1 MNTTEIQ
8 NIEHLLKTHYG
19 ATKVLFDNDLMFVY
33 GSDVDAA
40 YTAVVVE
47 HGHDHDV
54 IYERRDTD
62 LKEVVLRVVKK
73 NQKVVDKDNQMQ

>member
-1 MNTTEIQ
+1 MSITEIE
-8 NIEHLLKTHYG
+8 NIEHLLKAHYG
-19 ATKVLFDNDLMFVY
+19 ATKVVVDNDLMFVY
-33 GSDVDAA
+33 GCDSDAA

-54 IYERRDTD
+54 IYERRDDD

-73 NQKVVDKDNQMQ
+73 NQKVVDKSKAV